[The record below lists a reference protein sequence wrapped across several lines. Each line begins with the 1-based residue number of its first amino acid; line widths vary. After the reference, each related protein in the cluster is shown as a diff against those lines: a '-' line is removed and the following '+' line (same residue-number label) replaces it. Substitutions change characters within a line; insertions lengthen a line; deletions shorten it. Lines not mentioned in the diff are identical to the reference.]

1 MDEQMRIE
9 VLGLAGSPRRGGN
22 TDVLL
27 DAFLNGARRAGADTS
42 MLQVAPLQ
50 IAPCDDCDG
59 CARDGKCIIEDDFQA
74 VAEQIILADVI
85 ALSVPLYFAGLP
97 AQVKCLIDRSQCQ
110 WVRKYRLRMPLD
122 LSCNGYA
129 RRKGILLS
137 AAGHPKANFEGMRRT
152 VRYFFNVYEID
163 YVDEIFIAGVD
174 RRGSID
180 AGTLRRTAALGE
192 KTCAAQGRATA
203 S

>member
-1 MDEQMRIE
+1 M
-9 VLGLAGSPRRGGN
+9 GLAGSPRRGGN

-42 MLQVAPLQ
+42 TLQVASLQ

-74 VAEQIILADVI
+74 IAERIILADVI
-85 ALSVPLYFAGLP
+85 VLSVPLYFAGLP

-110 WVRKYRLRMPLD
+110 WVRRYRLRMPLD
-122 LSCNGYA
+122 LSRNGYA

-137 AAGHPKANFEGMRRT
+137 AAGSPQANFDGMRRT
-152 VRYFFNVYEID
+152 VRYFFNVYETD
-163 YVDEIFIAGVD
+163 YVDDLLIAGVD
-174 RRGSID
+174 RQGSID
-180 AGTLRRTAALGE
+180 MNTLHRAAALGKE
-192 KTCAAQGRATA
+192 TCATQG
-203 S
+203 